1 MSTRIYVVTDKNA
14 PPNPDG
20 TPAAPA
26 LVRASTKAQ
35 AITAVVKDR
44 YSAAVASQEEL
55 VATLDKGVKVITA
68 GEEDGAE

>member
-1 MSTRIYVVTDKNA
+1 MSTRIYTVTDKHAQANA
-14 PPNPDG
+14 DG

-35 AITAVVKDR
+35 AIAAVVKER
-44 YSAAVASQEEL
+44 YSAAVASQEAL
-55 VATLDKGVKVITA
+55 VATIDKGVKVITA